1 VARWLGGVR
10 LIEST
15 LAARFET
22 RQPLTMSWSKQDTDA
37 KGNKFMGLT
46 LRVKDEDRARI
57 SQFYVSQFGFQRLSS
72 ASLPEEVLA
81 LPLVHSEVSFPFVHL
96 RFVTAKEGNAKT
108 AEVVK
113 AKSEAYSKTGFF
125 MHDADAAAAFL
136 KTSPPEQ
143 FFEIAYLT
151 HGADP
156 LGLSYELLQTTQ
168 ESNEEERQKL
178 WDDNK
183 RAKYPEEISGFVSRG
198 ELGSS
203 VERSMLGTQPL
214 VFGLITLRVPESER
228 TLDFYQ
234 NVMGMRL
241 LSAMPIPQLGF
252 TLFFLGYSDEEP
264 PNTKD
269 LAAFENREWTW
280 QMKLTT
286 LELLCRDGM
295 KLTYNGLEDWRED
308 EERRVEGFDSFQFL
322 VGEEEKLE
330 KLRKYPGFVASTE
343 PGHPSAEADHPPG
356 GVGNPSGV
364 RKFGKVRDPNNILL
378 EVYTSTA

>member
-1 VARWLGGVR
+1 
-10 LIEST
+10 
-15 LAARFET
+15 
-22 RQPLTMSWSKQDTDA
+22 
-37 KGNKFMGLT
+37 MGLT
-46 LRVKDEDRARI
+46 LRVKDEDREKI
-57 SQFYVSQFGFQRLSS
+57 SQFYVSQFGFQSLSS
-72 ASLPEEVLA
+72 ASHPEEVLA
-81 LPLVHSEVSFPFVHL
+81 LPLLQSEVSFPFVHL
-96 RFVTAKEGNAKT
+96 RLVTAKEGNAKT

-136 KTSPPEQ
+136 KTPPPSQ

-151 HGADP
+151 HGDDP

-168 ESNEEERQKL
+168 ESNEEERQRL
-178 WDDNK
+178 WGDEK
-183 RAKYPEEISGFVSRG
+183 RGKYPEEISGLVSRG
-198 ELGSS
+198 QLDSS
-203 VERSMLGTQPL
+203 VQRSLLATQPL

-241 LSAMPIPQLGF
+241 LWVMPIPQLGF
-252 TLFFLGYSDEEP
+252 TLYFLGYSDEEP

-280 QMKLTT
+280 QRKLTT

-308 EERRVEGFDSFQFL
+308 EERKVEGFDSFQFL
-322 VGEEEKLE
+322 VGEEENLE
-330 KLRKYPGFVASTE
+330 KLRKYPGFVACAE
-343 PGHPSAEADHPPG
+343 VDQPSAEVDQTSALSK
-356 GVGNPSGV
+356 VGE
-364 RKFGKVRDPNNILL
+364 VRDPNNMLL
-378 EVYTSTA
+378 EVFTSTA